1 GPCRARRACPAV
13 RSPARSRRCGSFQ
26 QGSQPDR
33 ALVRLLHRPLH
44 HHRTTGTGNL
54 DTEDVT
60 LIRDDGRLGC
70 RANSRQTDRHKPGG
84 RGHVTCSP
92 RLTDPAPHHVGV
104 EAVIQ
109 GNTGNR
115 RAWHQAFG
123 HNTSLQLF
131 GVTAT
136 LLVGFGYA
144 YGSSNAFS
152 LPGFRIS
159 VSCAPKLQQGMPYL
173 FIISKRIASTFRLMT
188 EFNAS
193 VTGWF
198 GALAENQSR

>member
-1 GPCRARRACPAV
+1 
-13 RSPARSRRCGSFQ
+13 
-26 QGSQPDR
+26 
-33 ALVRLLHRPLH
+33 
-44 HHRTTGTGNL
+44 
-54 DTEDVT
+54 
-60 LIRDDGRLGC
+60 
-70 RANSRQTDRHKPGG
+70 SRQTDRYKPGG

-136 LLVGFGYA
+136 FLIGLGYA
-144 YGSSNAFS
+144 CVGHVKCPLKNKWTLSWRIRHGAQDGITGR
-152 LPGFRIS
+152 LPLRGRVSGWTWVSARMARAAAS
-159 VSCAPKLQQGMPYL
+159 VS
-173 FIISKRIASTFRLMT
+173 
-188 EFNAS
+188 
-193 VTGWF
+193 
-198 GALAENQSR
+198 